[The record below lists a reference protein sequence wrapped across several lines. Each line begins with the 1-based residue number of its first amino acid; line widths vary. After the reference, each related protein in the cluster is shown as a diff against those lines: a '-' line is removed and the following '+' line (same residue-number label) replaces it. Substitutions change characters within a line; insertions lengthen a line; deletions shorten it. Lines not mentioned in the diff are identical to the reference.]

1 MVKKISSIIE
11 TGNLGKKYPVPKG
24 YRELLFHP
32 FVKKEKTALENVSIR
47 VQKGEIFGLLGPNG
61 SGKTTL
67 LKILSTL
74 ILPSSGHAAING
86 LDVVRHEKKI
96 KAITGVVVSDERSFY
111 WRLTGR
117 ENLSFFATLN
127 NIPRAEAQRRIQ
139 EIASLL
145 GFEDRIHHR
154 FQEYSSG
161 TRQKM
166 AIARGLLTDPEIL
179 FMDEP
184 TRSLDPAV
192 SATLRNFIRDVL
204 VRRSNKTIFLA
215 TNNMKEA
222 EDICDR
228 FAIIHNGIIR
238 HSGTI
243 LEIRNLFQANRR
255 FEIRVAGDME
265 EIQRKIGRSLFSE
278 NLIHVQND
286 HPFDQSVRI
295 TLEMESGKQDIASF
309 IEWLVQSNIKVQ
321 SCIHR
326 QIPLDELFMRS
337 IHA

>member
-1 MVKKISSIIE
+1 MIE
-11 TGNLGKKYPVPKG
+11 TENLGKQYPVPKG
-24 YRELLFHP
+24 YRELLFQP
-32 FVKKEKTALENVSIR
+32 FAKKEKTALENVSIR

-74 ILPSSGHAAING
+74 ILPSSGHAAIHG

-96 KAITGVVVSDERSFY
+96 KEFTGVVVSDERSFY
-111 WRLTGR
+111 WRLTGM

-127 NIPRAEAQRRIQ
+127 NIPGAEARKRIQ

-166 AIARGLLTDPEIL
+166 AIARGLLTNPAIL

-192 SATLRNFIRDVL
+192 SATLRNFIKDVL

-222 EDICDR
+222 EDTCDR
-228 FAIIHNGIIR
+228 IAIIHNGIIKQN
-238 HSGTI
+238 GTI
-243 LEIRNLFQANRR
+243 PEIRNLFQVDQR
-255 FEIRVAGDME
+255 FEITVAGDME
-265 EIQRKIGRSLFSE
+265 EIRKKVGRSVFSE
-278 NLIHVQND
+278 HPIRVRYD
-286 HPFDQSVRI
+286 RPFDQFVRI

-309 IEWLVQSNIKVQ
+309 IEWLVQSDIKVQ
-321 SCIHR
+321 SCIQRH
-326 QIPLDELFMRS
+326 IPLDEMFMRS
-337 IHA
+337 IHE